1 MDFTET
7 EVTEVRFDGMV
18 NEHIACE
25 IIWTQSINFFCIV
38 KNNKKRKEKKKLKIS
53 PPPESI
59 MVHLHSSHGQYH
71 CAMSTLDN
79 EREENKPANYIHYKT
94 ADNSAGSSL
103 SVG

>member
-7 EVTEVRFDGMV
+7 EVAESTVLWYGKWANRELNAITTE
-18 NEHIACE
+18 HL
-25 IIWTQSINFFCIV
+25 FFCIA
-38 KNNKKRKEKKKLKIS
+38 KNNEKRKEKKKWKIS
-53 PPPESI
+53 PHPEAI

-79 EREENKPANYIHYKT
+79 EREENRHAYYIHYKT